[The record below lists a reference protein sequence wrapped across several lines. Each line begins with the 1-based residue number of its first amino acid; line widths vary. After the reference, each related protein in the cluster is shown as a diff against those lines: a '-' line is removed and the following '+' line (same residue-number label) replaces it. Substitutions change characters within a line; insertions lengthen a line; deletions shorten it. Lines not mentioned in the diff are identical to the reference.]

1 MLNANQ
7 SKFVS
12 DDSRIQEIELRKQ
25 ELERETIKF
34 RDERN
39 EFNKKQ
45 RVQARLEQK
54 MDYLELVL
62 KENGNK
68 YLTPHSSTSI
78 NSDNDVLVILSDLHI
93 GAEYYSFSGMYNSDI
108 AKERLEQYLGEILKI
123 QKMHNSENCFISLQ
137 GDLISSNIHSTIAIS
152 NRENVIEQ
160 IKLVSELVSNFTY
173 ELSKH
178 FNNVTVFTVNGNHS
192 RITKKDDAV
201 HDERLDDLVSWYMK
215 AKLSHIN
222 NIFIKEDRLDSSI
235 SDIEIRGNIYCGLH
249 GDYDS
254 FSQSGVAKLVLML
267 GFKPYAFLYG
277 HKHFPAMSDISGVK
291 IIQSGSLGGSG
302 DDYCIEHRLSGKPSQ
317 TVLVCNE
324 NGIYGYYPIE
334 LN

>member
-1 MLNANQ
+1 M
-7 SKFVS
+7 K
-12 DDSRIQEIELRKQ
+12 KQ
-25 ELERETIKF
+25 ELERETVKF

-39 EFNKKQ
+39 EFSKKQ

-54 MDYLELVL
+54 LDYFESVI
-62 KENGNK
+62 KESGNK
-68 YLTPHSSTSI
+68 YLTPHSGNHI
-78 NSDNDVLVILSDLHI
+78 NSDNDMLVILSDLHI
-93 GAEYYSFSGMYNSDI
+93 GATYYSFDGMYDSDI
-108 AKERLEQYLGEILKI
+108 AKQRLEQYLEEILKL
-123 QKMHNSENCFISLQ
+123 QKLHNSENCFVSLQ
-137 GDLISSNIHSTIAIS
+137 GDLISSNIHSQIAIS

-160 IKLVSELVSNFTY
+160 VKLVSELISNFTY

-178 FNNVTVFTVNGNHS
+178 FNKVTVFTVNGNHS
-192 RITKKDDAV
+192 RITKKDEAV

-215 AKLSHIN
+215 AKLSHLG
-222 NIFIKEDRLDSSI
+222 NISIKEDRLDSSI
-235 SDIEIRGNIYCGLH
+235 SDIEIRGKIYHGLH

-267 GFKPYAFLYG
+267 GYKPYAFLYG
-277 HKHFPAMSDISGVK
+277 HKHFPAMSDVSGVK

-302 DDYCIEHRLSGKPSQ
+302 DDYTIEKRLSGKPNQ

-324 NGIYGYYPIE
+324 KGIYGYYPIE